1 MTRVSVLRQLLPTGG
16 AAASAGASRRAQKH
30 ARSAAWAF
38 AGASPAAFVR
48 QATFC
53 ALLTFAGAAGAQAPG
68 APAAAQ
74 VAPAPSQPAQ
84 LDDFAAYVDSARK
97 TFNVPGIAVAIV
109 KDGKVVMEQGFGIR
123 EISKPD
129 KVDANT
135 LFAIASN
142 TKAFTAASLQQLAE
156 QGKLKM
162 DDRVIDHLPWFRMSD
177 PYVTHEMRIRDLLAH
192 RSGLSLGAG
201 DLLYWPPSSYT
212 TKEVVERLRD
222 VPLKNG
228 FRSGYAYDNIL
239 FAVATLVIE
248 QASGQT
254 YADYVRQHIF
264 KPVGMDESVIDKTYL
279 KPGMDVA
286 VGHARSNFKDLVTV
300 PPMAWLNDPG
310 AGGIYAS
317 VHDLAK
323 WMNVQL
329 AGGALSGDGADA
341 SAPRLFSKD
350 SQNQMWSMLTPIS
363 IGKPPIPELAPL
375 IPHFYGYGEGWF
387 LSDYRNQRLVW
398 HTGGWPGMVSRV
410 TLVPELHLGVV
421 VLTNQESG
429 AAFNA
434 VTYRV
439 LDAYL
444 NGAQGAAAA
453 GSTTLTDWVAVYDK
467 AVKKAGSKADDS
479 QAAHEKNRAKGS
491 RPSLAL
497 ASYAGTY
504 RDPWYGD
511 VVISQEGGKLRLRFS
526 KTAQLIGTMTP
537 WQHDTFTVRWDDRAL
552 NADAFVSFSLDMDGH
567 IREVRM
573 QPISPLTD
581 FSFDFQDL
589 RLTPVAQPVA
599 DTADDDE

>member
-1 MTRVSVLRQLLPTGG
+1 M
-16 AAASAGASRRAQKH
+16 
-30 ARSAAWAF
+30 
-38 AGASPAAFVR
+38 
-48 QATFC
+48 
-53 ALLTFAGAAGAQAPG
+53 LTFAGATGVC
-68 APAAAQ
+68 AAA
-74 VAPAPSQPAQ
+74 APVPVPAQ
-84 LDDFAAYVDSARK
+84 LNDFGSYVDSART

-109 KDGKVVMEQGFGIR
+109 KDGRVVMEQGFGLR
-123 EISKPD
+123 EINKPE
-129 KVDANT
+129 KVDADT

-156 QGKLKM
+156 QGKLSM

-201 DLLYWPPSSYT
+201 DLLYWPPTSYT
-212 TKEVVERLRD
+212 TKQVVERLRD

-264 KPVGMDESVIDKTYL
+264 KPVGMHESVIDKTYL
-279 KPGMDVA
+279 RPGMDVA
-286 VGHARSNFKDLVTV
+286 TGHAKLNFKDLVAV

-329 AGGALSGDGADA
+329 AGGALTGDGSDA
-341 SAPRLFSKD
+341 KAPRLFSKD
-350 SQNQMWSMLTPIS
+350 SQNQMWSMLTPIT
-363 IGKPPIPELAPL
+363 IGKPPIPELEPL

-444 NGAQGAAAA
+444 HGADADLKTPGA
-453 GSTTLTDWVAVYDK
+453 LTDWVAVYDK
-467 AVKKAGSKADDS
+467 AVKKAGAHADDS
-479 QAAHEKNRAKGS
+479 FAKHEKNRDKAG

-497 ASYAGTY
+497 AKYAGTY

-511 VVISQEGGKLRLRFS
+511 IIITSEGGKLRLRFS
-526 KTAQLIGTMTP
+526 KTSQLIGTMTP
-537 WQHDTFTVRWDDRAL
+537 WQHETFTVRWDDRAL
-552 NADAFVSFSLDMDGH
+552 NADAFISFSLDMDGH
-567 IREVRM
+567 IREARM
-573 QPISPLTD
+573 EPISPLTD

-589 RLTPVAQPVA
+589 RLAPLEKPVA
-599 DTADDDE
+599 DMSDE

>member
-1 MTRVSVLRQLLPTGG
+1 MSQRPFSLRLALC
-16 AAASAGASRRAQKH
+16 
-30 ARSAAWAF
+30 
-38 AGASPAAFVR
+38 
-48 QATFC
+48 C
-53 ALLTFAGAAGAQAPG
+53 ALLVSATTTLAQV
-68 APAAAQ
+68 PAARSPPP
-74 VAPAPSQPAQ
+74 VSTHDIVRPMLPPQ
-84 LDDFAAYVDSARK
+84 LQDFGAYVDSARK
-97 TFNVPGIAVAIV
+97 TFDVPGIAVAIV
-109 KDGKVVMEQGFGIR
+109 KDGKVVMEQGFGPR
-123 EISKPD
+123 EIDKPAQ
-129 KVDANT
+129 VDAHT

-142 TKAFTAASLQQLAE
+142 TKAFTAAALQQLAE

-201 DLLYWPPSSYT
+201 DLLYWPPTSYS

-222 VPLKNG
+222 VPIKNG

-248 QASGQT
+248 QASGQS
-254 YADYVRQHIF
+254 YADYVRNHIF
-264 KPVGMDESVIDKTYL
+264 KPVGMDESLIDMTYL

-286 VGHARSNFKDLVTV
+286 MGHAKADFKDLKPV

-329 AGGALSGDGADA
+329 AGGALPTQGADGKPA
-341 SAPRLFSKD
+341 RLFSED
-350 SQNQMWSMLTPIS
+350 SQNQMWSMLTPIK

-375 IPHFYGYGEGWF
+375 TPHFYGYGEGWF

-410 TLVPELHLGVV
+410 TLVPELNLGVV
-421 VLTNQESG
+421 VLTNAESG

-434 VTYRV
+434 VTYRA

-444 NGAQGAAAA
+444 NPE
-453 GSTTLTDWVAVYDK
+453 TKTDWVAVYDK
-467 AVKKAGSKADDS
+467 AVKQSEAKSDDS
-479 QAAHEKNRAKGS
+479 YAKHAAARDKTSK
-491 RPSLAL
+491 PSLAL
-497 ASYAGTY
+497 AKYAGTY

-511 VVISQEGGKLRLRFS
+511 VIVSHENGKLRLRFS
-526 KTAQLIGTMTP
+526 KTAQLVGTMTP
-537 WQHDTFTVRWDDRAL
+537 WQHDTFTVRWDDRSL
-552 NADAFVSFSLDMDGH
+552 NADAFVTFTLDMDGH
-567 IREVRM
+567 ITGARM

-589 RLTPVAQPVA
+589 RLAPLKSAA
-599 DTADDDE
+599 GDE

>member
-1 MTRVSVLRQLLPTGG
+1 MSQRLLSLRVAVCCALFVFAG
-16 AAASAGASRRAQKH
+16 SAGAQT
-30 ARSAAWAF
+30 
-38 AGASPAAFVR
+38 PAAE
-48 QATFC
+48 
-53 ALLTFAGAAGAQAPG
+53 
-68 APAAAQ
+68 PASLPIGTHDIVQ
-74 VAPAPSQPAQ
+74 PMLPAQ
-84 LDDFAAYVDSARK
+84 LQDFGAYVDSARK
-97 TFNVPGIAVAIV
+97 TFDVPGIAVAIV
-109 KDGKVVMEQGFGIR
+109 KDGKVVMEQGFGLR
-123 EISKPD
+123 EIGKPD
-129 KVDANT
+129 PVDAHT

-201 DLLYWPPSSYT
+201 DLLYWPPTSYT
-212 TKEVVERLRD
+212 TKEVVERLRN
-222 VPLKNG
+222 VPIKNS
-228 FRSGYAYDNIL
+228 FRSNYAYDNIL
-239 FAVATLVIE
+239 FAVATLVID
-248 QASGQT
+248 QVSGQS
-254 YADYVRQHIF
+254 YADYVHEHIF
-264 KPVGMDESVIDKTYL
+264 QPVGMDESLIDKTHL

-286 VGHARSNFKDLVTV
+286 IGHAKANFKDLEPV

-329 AGGALSGDGADA
+329 AGGALPTKGADGKPA
-341 SAPRLFSKD
+341 RLFSAD
-350 SQNQMWSMLTPIS
+350 SQQQMWSMLTPIT

-375 IPHFYGYGEGWF
+375 VPHFYGYGESWF
-387 LSDYRNQRLVW
+387 LSDYRGQRLVW

-444 NGAQGAAAA
+444 N
-453 GSTTLTDWVAVYDK
+453 SDKKTDWVAVYDK
-467 AVKKAGSKADDS
+467 AVKLGEAKADDS
-479 QAAHEKNRAKGS
+479 LAKHEAARDKNSK
-491 RPSLAL
+491 PSLPL
-497 ASYAGTY
+497 AQYAGTY

-511 VVISQEGGKLRLRFS
+511 VIISHENGNLRLRFS
-526 KTAQLIGTMTP
+526 KTAQLVGTMTP
-537 WQHDTFTVRWDDRAL
+537 WQHDTFTVHWDDRAL
-552 NADAFVSFSLDMDGH
+552 NADAFVNFSMDVDGH

-573 QPISPLTD
+573 QPMSPLTD

-589 RLTPVAQPVA
+589 RLAPVSAGKP
-599 DTADDDE
+599 DTSED